1 MTGGPHRRVGVMS
14 AWGILATTIVVLG
27 ACGGGGS
34 TRSET
39 AALRPAVRP
48 RVIATTTMLGDVVRA
63 VAGDRADVTVLMAPG
78 DDPRT
83 FTPPPGAGDAITGA
97 DLIVATGLGFE
108 AGLGPALDQARSAGT
123 PVFDAAAAVA
133 PSVGPDGAADPHVW
147 MDPDRLGTIATQ
159 VADRLAAVAG
169 GDASPWSS
177 AAAAYSKDMAA
188 ADEAVQAILLVIP
201 ADRRTFLTS
210 SDGLA
215 YFTQRYDL
223 TPRPGTPNVDAGVLV
238 IDVDSLG
245 PVGSATATNAGLLTD
260 TASRIAAAT
269 TGQP

>member
-1 MTGGPHRRVGVMS
+1 MASAAPAGGVNVRGSSPGAMS
-14 AWGILATTIVVLG
+14 TVTSARSPATARTTSPNIVV
-27 ACGGGGS
+27 
-34 TRSET
+34 
-39 AALRPAVRP
+39 V
-48 RVIATTTMLGDVVRA
+48 
-63 VAGDRADVTVLMAPG
+63 
-78 DDPRT
+78 
-83 FTPPPGAGDAITGA
+83 AITRG
-97 DLIVATGLGFE
+97 
-108 AGLGPALDQARSAGT
+108 R
-123 PVFDAAAAVA
+123 
-133 PSVGPDGAADPHVW
+133 
-147 MDPDRLGTIATQ
+147 TIATQ